1 MLNVHIGDPFG
12 LGHGL
17 GLGLEC
23 RRCAGEASPLTKH
36 TSYTGDR
43 DRDRDR
49 DRTVYLQDVMHK
61 LQMSKLN
68 KRDYRP
74 FSGVWTFE
82 GSTDT
87 VLACLTYILVIHS
100 VSVSVSVSSVDVVQ
114 AKLRL

>member
-12 LGHGL
+12 LGLGH

-23 RRCAGEASPLTKH
+23 RRCAGEALPLTKH
-36 TSYTGDR
+36 TSYTG

-68 KRDYRP
+68 YPIK
-74 FSGVWTFE
+74 S
-82 GSTDT
+82 
-87 VLACLTYILVIHS
+87 
-100 VSVSVSVSSVDVVQ
+100 
-114 AKLRL
+114 